1 MTKIINKE
9 SIKLTKKMNT
19 TKQKYSE
26 YNRLSKDLK
35 LSIKE
40 QLNTYPVINLNIS
53 DSKLQHI
60 LKYSF
65 NIKPVYY
72 KQSILDNIMS
82 NFLVFISVYLIYIL
96 SVLLLTISLVKIS
109 DLGIKSF
116 SIMVII
122 NIICYYIYRYIKNE
136 HLYISFLSS
145 INQEKEFKIEEL
157 VDLNNY
163 NL

>member
-1 MTKIINKE
+1 
-9 SIKLTKKMNT
+9 MNT

>member
-96 SVLLLTISLVKIS
+96 SVLLLIISLVKIS